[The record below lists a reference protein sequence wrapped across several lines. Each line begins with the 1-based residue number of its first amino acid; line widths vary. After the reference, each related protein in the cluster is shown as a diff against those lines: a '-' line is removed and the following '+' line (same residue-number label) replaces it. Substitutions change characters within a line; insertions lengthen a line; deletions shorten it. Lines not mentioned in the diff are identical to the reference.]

1 MPEDIEKKIAGD
13 VSETS
18 SCDASVEGKLL
29 EIQNEVY
36 GISGKFVTL
45 GQKDILKPVSLAT
58 PGAMSIPEEST
69 SGSAF
74 AASIDID
81 DNEDVLKL
89 QTGPDHKRSKTALAI
104 VTARATARNKEKTA

>member
-58 PGAMSIPEEST
+58 PGGCLYLKSRLL
-69 SGSAF
+69 
-74 AASIDID
+74 
-81 DNEDVLKL
+81 VLL
-89 QTGPDHKRSKTALAI
+89 SLLP
-104 VTARATARNKEKTA
+104 